1 MRNAKQWLT
10 MLFAMSALTLTTT
23 NVTADDHG
31 NKEATKKI
39 IIERIASADTEDGK
53 LSEEIAAR
61 LQAHGIDLET
71 LDIDIDAATAGDKK
85 VIVMRANKD
94 APMHSEIRVFADEH
108 KMVDLPDQTPLSNK
122 AADCVLSRLAK
133 LQTSDAVW
141 LLREACQTLHP

>member
-1 MRNAKQWLT
+1 MHNIKQRLT
-10 MLFAMSALTLTTT
+10 MLIAVSTLTLAAT
-23 NVTADDHG
+23 NVVADDHG
-31 NKEATKKI
+31 NKKAAKKI
-39 IIERIASADTEDGK
+39 VIERIASADIEDGT

-94 APMHSEIRVFADEH
+94 EPMRSEIQVFTDEH
-108 KMVDLPDQTPLSNK
+108 KMIALPDQTPLSEK
-122 AADCVLSRLAK
+122 AADCVLSRLPK